1 MEGLKLGDRM
11 KARINYGGEGGSLLP
26 MEEGTVVYIHPE
38 ERFYTLRFDFPKGS
52 FRESY
57 PIAPPPEMLMT
68 ADDIRRFRNNWGHH
82 KGWYIKEPPGQ
93 YLQTIGRKK

>member
-1 MEGLKLGDRM
+1 MAGLKLGDRM

-38 ERFYTLRFDFPKGS
+38 GRFYTLEFKFPKGS

-57 PIAPPPEMLMT
+57 HIAPPPERLMT
-68 ADDIRRFRNNWGHH
+68 EGEALRYRTDWGHH
-82 KGWYIKEPPGQ
+82 KGWAVKQPPGG
-93 YLQTIGRKK
+93 YLEAYRK

>member
-1 MEGLKLGDRM
+1 MEGLKLGDRK

-38 ERFYTLRFDFPKGS
+38 NRFYTLRFDFPKGS

-57 PIAPPPEMLMT
+57 PIAPPPERLMT
-68 ADDIRRFRNNWGHH
+68 EGEARRYRTDWGHH
-82 KGWYIKEPPGQ
+82 KRWYIKEPPGQ
-93 YLQTIGRKK
+93 YLSGFRKK